1 MPTTDAMPLPTT
13 EQVRVS
19 LAYAEE
25 YLRGIPASR
34 ADLGPLAWMY
44 SPERIAFAREHVAW
58 ANDFL
63 RDRS

>member
-1 MPTTDAMPLPTT
+1 MKPTTD
-13 EQVRVS
+13 QVRVS

-44 SPERIAFAREHVAW
+44 SEESIAFAREHVAW
-58 ANDFL
+58 ATTFL
-63 RDRS
+63 ASTQITPTR